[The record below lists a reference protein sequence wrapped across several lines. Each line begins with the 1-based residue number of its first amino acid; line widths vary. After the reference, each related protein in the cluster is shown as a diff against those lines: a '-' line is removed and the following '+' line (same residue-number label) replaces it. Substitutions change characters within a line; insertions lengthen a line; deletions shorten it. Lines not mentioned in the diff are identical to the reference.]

1 MVSTIWREW
10 WWEKKRKA
18 SSKHNWT
25 FLCFLFLC
33 GLEGRVRQDLGHM
46 VIIPSEIPLLSP
58 AYFFLNLSRPL
69 SLSGIVFLCFSVS
82 EVTKNKL
89 GFCVTTTKD
98 FKWRGRYVL
107 TVSERTKVV
116 LEPSDFQECL
126 TLGLS
131 EAASRLVWCEKNW
144 LSNINF
150 ECLTGGKLWKWH
162 GYVVVL

>member
-25 FLCFLFLC
+25 FLFSLPVWIRGESKAGFGTHGNYPIWDPIWDPPL
-33 GLEGRVRQDLGHM
+33 V
-46 VIIPSEIPLLSP
+46 PSL
-58 AYFFLNLSRPL
+58 FFLNLSRPL

-131 EAASRLVWCEKNW
+131 EAASRLVWCEKIDCLISI
-144 LSNINF
+144 LS
-150 ECLTGGKLWKWH
+150 
-162 GYVVVL
+162 V